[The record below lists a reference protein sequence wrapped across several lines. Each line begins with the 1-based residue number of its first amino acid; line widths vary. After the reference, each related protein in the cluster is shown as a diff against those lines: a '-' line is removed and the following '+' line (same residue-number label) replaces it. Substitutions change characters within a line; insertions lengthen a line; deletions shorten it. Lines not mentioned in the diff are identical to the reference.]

1 MSWTVNPGMLI
12 GPIDST
18 FDYHF
23 GVSQQRMSPVLIG
36 AGADAGRFCYMPAE
50 GDEALDVYT
59 VSEQISYS
67 IQIGA
72 DVLQRQPGLVHDK
85 AWFASPSG
93 YGTWILY
100 YHPTAGVYGHGAYVL
115 ISWAAQPGYLPAEY
129 QDPDTGDWL
138 GDTWWSGPIPTPGT
152 SLADTTLVP
161 RGLDKD
167 TGSNK
172 TAEFHWPRWI
182 KDGSPGGGEIDL
194 PAGTYTPVSGS
205 GVSGTVT
212 VGLPVWRD
220 ATNTDYI
227 RSRLKTS
234 GKYTY
239 GAISYD
245 ATPGVEAWVIGTPGD
260 EAGWWVGDEPSLTSA
275 KTFAFTVPEGSE
287 VTGDDIVVTF
297 DRYTLGTDK
306 TQRWLAEA
314 GVIR

>member
-1 MSWTVNPGMLI
+1 MSWSAHPGMI
-12 GPIDST
+12 VGPVDRT
-18 FDYHF
+18 FLLRTSRLKWRNY
-23 GVSQQRMSPVLIG
+23 PVLIG
-36 AGADAGRFCYMPAE
+36 AGDDAARFCYMPAE

-72 DVLQRQPGLVHDK
+72 DVLYRQPGLVHDMP
-85 AWFASPSG
+85 WFASPSG

-100 YHPTAGVYGHGAYVL
+100 YHPTAGVYGCGAYVL

-129 QDPDTGDWL
+129 RDPETKEWFGDS
-138 GDTWWSGPIPTPGT
+138 WWSGPIPTPGT

-161 RGLDKD
+161 RG
-167 TGSNK
+167 SNK
-172 TAEFHWPRWI
+172 TAGSSKTASFHWPRWI
-182 KDGSPGGGEIDL
+182 KDGSPGGGEIDV
-194 PAGTYTPVSGS
+194 PAGVYTPAPGS

-212 VGLPVWRD
+212 VGLPVWKD
-220 ATNTDYI
+220 AAGNDYI
-227 RSRLKTS
+227 RSRTRTY
-234 GKYTY
+234 GNYTY
-239 GAISYD
+239 GAISYNAD
-245 ATPGVEAWVIGTPGD
+245 AEAWVIGTPGD